1 MDETQ
6 KADFEK
12 AKAEFIAQQ
21 MAVSDRA
28 AGHMGLALFY
38 TDLGDVANA
47 EKAYR
52 DGIRVEPEYVPT
64 HVNLAELLL
73 GQNRIND
80 AETEFKGAIESA
92 MVPENKGLAHDAYA
106 RFLVRQKRY
115 DEGLLELKTATELM
129 PNHAQTH
136 YFYGVALNSLERFE
150 ESIVPL
156 NRAVEIEPYNVE
168 YLTGIAAIMR
178 DNGRIKEA
186 LDFANRALTTNPQNP
201 QLQGLVQDL
210 QQRLLQSN

>member
-1 MDETQ
+1 
-6 KADFEK
+6 
-12 AKAEFIAQQ
+12 
-21 MAVSDRA
+21 
-28 AGHMGLALFY
+28 
-38 TDLGDVANA
+38 
-47 EKAYR
+47 
-52 DGIRVEPEYVPT
+52 
-64 HVNLAELLL
+64 
-73 GQNRIND
+73 
-80 AETEFKGAIESA
+80 
-92 MVPENKGLAHDAYA
+92 
-106 RFLVRQKRY
+106 
-115 DEGLLELKTATELM
+115 M